1 MTDHTR
7 QEVRAFYDQ
16 IGWSQVGEGLYQNA
30 RYEDLRPVVREY
42 IHRCHLRI
50 NRFLAEGGKYLLDA
64 GSGPV
69 QYPEYLTYSKT
80 YQYRVC
86 ADISITALREARQRV
101 GPHGLY
107 VVADVSRLPFRDE
120 IFDGIV
126 TLHTIHHVPFEEQ
139 IVAYQELY
147 RTLRPG
153 QSAAVVN
160 GWQTPVLMQKLAWL
174 ISLQGFVYKWIER
187 FNRII
192 LRRKIEPSTAPTV
205 QAVGTVPTGTY
216 TVHWEPTSLKAEF
229 ARLGIAAEI
238 RSWRSLSVRFT
249 RAVMHAWLGGRL
261 WLRLVFWLEDRFP
274 TYFGE
279 NGQYPLIV
287 IRKPGSGG

>member
-50 NRFLAEGGKYLLDA
+50 NRFLAQGGTYLLDA

-69 QYPEYLTYSKT
+69 QYPEYLTYSES

-86 ADISITALREARQRV
+86 ADISITALKEARQRV
-101 GPHGLY
+101 GHHGLY
-107 VVADVSRLPFRDE
+107 VVADVSRLPFGKDV
-120 IFDGIV
+120 FDGIV
-126 TLHTIHHVPFEEQ
+126 SLHTIHHVPFEEQ
-139 IVAYQELY
+139 MVAYQELY

-153 QSAAVVN
+153 QRAAVVN
-160 GWQTPVLMQKLAWL
+160 GWHTPILMQKLAWM
-174 ISLQGFVYKWIER
+174 IRLQGFIYKWTER

-192 LRRKIEPSTAPTV
+192 LRRKIEPSTAPAV
-205 QAVGTVPTGTY
+205 QADGTTPTGTY
-216 TVHWEPTSLKAEF
+216 TVHWEPAPLKAEF
-229 ARLGIAAEI
+229 ACLGIPAEI

-249 RAVMHAWLGGRL
+249 RAVMHGWLGGRL

-274 TYFGE
+274 KYFGE

-287 IRKPGSGG
+287 IRKPESGD